1 MMPEARQVGNQQLV
15 SRAKQQLTWLL
26 PLVVLLFGLGLRLV
40 DLTDPPFDFHPTRQ
54 LRAAIIARGMYYE
67 MLPTAD
73 AVVREQ
79 ASQLRSMLKT
89 YEPQVFERLV
99 ALTYLA
105 AGGEHLWIARLYAI
119 LFWCL
124 GGWFLFD
131 LARRMVSWIG
141 GLAALAY
148 YLLLPLAVT
157 ASRSFQPD
165 PLVTV
170 WILAS
175 LWCAYRWHQACT
187 WRWALATGLIAGLT
201 LLIKVTAVF
210 FLAPAVVILVLDMW
224 GLRQALRRWEVWAAA
239 GLAVL
244 IPASYYIA
252 QLGSYSASYFEFWTG
267 SFYNMWVDPS
277 FYVQWLKILDRLF
290 NLALLVAGVVGV
302 AMVPA
307 RGVRSALLSMWLG
320 YGVYGLVFP
329 FQIQSH
335 EYYSLMFVPV
345 VALSL
350 APLGELLVKT
360 LQTRACFWR
369 LVAAA
374 ALLVGVGYPTWLT
387 YTGLIGV
394 NYAGEAAAWTKMGQA
409 LPAEGQ
415 IIALTHDYGVRIGYY
430 GWRFVHLWPGSEE
443 FSMLARRASR
453 SGEEAAD
460 FEQLFLAETQNMD
473 YFLVT
478 RFDQLEA
485 QPLLRDRLYS
495 QYPILAQGDGY
506 ILFDLEP

>member
-1 MMPEARQVGNQQLV
+1 MAGEMTNSPQKRPDWPG
-15 SRAKQQLTWLL
+15 KPLTWLL
-26 PLVVLLFGLGLRLV
+26 PLILLVFGLGLRLV

-67 MLPTAD
+67 MLPDAD
-73 AVVREQ
+73 PVLRAQ
-79 ASQLRSMLKT
+79 ASQLRMTLKS

-99 ALTYLA
+99 ALAYLA
-105 AGGEHLWIARLYAI
+105 AGGETLWIARLFAI

-131 LARRMVSWIG
+131 LARRVVSWAG
-141 GLAALAY
+141 GMTALAF
-148 YLLLPLAVT
+148 YLLLPLAIS

-165 PLVTV
+165 PLVTLWLLV
-170 WILAS
+170 S
-175 LWCAYRWHQACT
+175 LWTATRWSQQRT
-187 WRWALATGLIAGLT
+187 WRWALATGLVAGLT

-210 FLAPAVVILVLDMW
+210 FLAPAVILLVIDTW

-239 GLAVL
+239 GLTAL
-244 IPASYYIA
+244 LPAAYYIA
-252 QLGSYSASYFEFWTG
+252 QMGSYSASYFEFWTG
-267 SFYNMWVDPS
+267 SFYNLWFEPS
-277 FYVQWLKILDRLF
+277 FYIQWLKILDRLF
-290 NLALLVAGVVGV
+290 NLALLVAGVIGV
-302 AMVPA
+302 AIFPA
-307 RGVRSALLSMWLG
+307 QGPRKALLGMWLG
-320 YGVYGLVFP
+320 YGLYGLCFP
-329 FQIQSH
+329 FQIRSH

-345 VALSL
+345 AALSL
-350 APLGELLVKT
+350 APLGKLLLDALKT
-360 LQTRACFWR
+360 KPAFWR
-369 LVAAA
+369 LIAAA
-374 ALLVGVGYPTWLT
+374 ALLVGAAYPVWIT

-394 NYAGEAAAWTKMGQA
+394 DYAGEAAAWSKMGQE

-415 IIALTHDYGVRIGYY
+415 IVALTHDYGVRLGYY

-443 FSMLARRASR
+443 FNMLSMRASS

-460 FEQLFLAETQNMD
+460 FETLFQAETHNMD

-485 QPLLRDRLYS
+485 QPLLKERLYT
-495 QYPILAQGDGY
+495 QYPIIAQGNGY

>member
-1 MMPEARQVGNQQLV
+1 MSEEIIIANQKPPSGLV
-15 SRAKQQLTWLL
+15 KQLTWLL
-26 PLVVLLFGLGLRLV
+26 PLALLLFGLGLRLV

-73 AVVREQ
+73 PAVRDQ
-79 ASQLRSMLKT
+79 ATRLRSTLKS

-105 AGGEHLWIARLYAI
+105 AGAEHLWIARLYAI

-131 LARRMVSWIG
+131 LARRMVSWGG

-165 PLVTV
+165 PLVTL
-170 WILAS
+170 WILSS
-175 LWCAYRWHQACT
+175 LWTAYRWSQARS
-187 WRWALATGLIAGLT
+187 WRWAIATGLIAGLT

-210 FLAPAVVILVLDMW
+210 FLAPAVILFVLDIW
-224 GLRQALRRWEVWAAA
+224 GLRRALRRWDVWLAA
-239 GLAVL
+239 GLAAL

-252 QLGSYSASYFEFWTG
+252 QMGSYSASYFEFWTG
-267 SFYNMWVDPS
+267 SFYNLWFEPS

-290 NLALLVAGVVGV
+290 NLALLVAGMVGV
-302 AMVPA
+302 TLLPGRGA
-307 RGVRSALLSMWLG
+307 RNALLGMWIG
-320 YGVYGLVFP
+320 YVFYGLAFP

-345 VALSL
+345 VSLSL
-350 APLGELLVKT
+350 ASLGDLLINTIKI
-360 LQTRACFWR
+360 RAWFWR

-374 ALLVGVGYPTWLT
+374 AMLVGVAYPTWTT

-394 NYAGEAAAWTKMGQA
+394 NYAGEAAAWTKMGQE

-415 IIALTHDYGVRIGYY
+415 IVALTHDYGVRIGYY

-443 FSMLARRASR
+443 FGMLSMRASS
-453 SGEEAAD
+453 SGEETVD
-460 FEQLFLAETQNMD
+460 FEQLFLTETQNMD

-485 QPLLRDRLYS
+485 QPMLRDRLYAEF
-495 QYPILAQGDGY
+495 PIVAQGNGY
-506 ILFDLEP
+506 ILFDLKP

>member
-1 MMPEARQVGNQQLV
+1 MSEETPIRDYKLL
-15 SRAKQQLTWLL
+15 SRLKKYLTWLL
-26 PLVVLLFGLGLRLV
+26 PLILLLFGLGLRLV

-54 LRAAIIARGMYYE
+54 LRAAIISRGMYYE
-67 MLPTAD
+67 MLPDAD
-73 AVVREQ
+73 PVVREQ
-79 ASQLRSMLKT
+79 ASQLQTMLKS

-105 AGGEHLWIARLYAI
+105 AGSEHLWIARLYAI

-131 LARRMVSWIG
+131 LARRMVSWGG
-141 GLAALAY
+141 GLAAMGY
-148 YLLLPLAVT
+148 YLLLPLAVS

-165 PLVTV
+165 PLVTL

-175 LWCAYRWHQACT
+175 LWTAYRWSQVRS
-187 WRWALATGLIAGLT
+187 WRWGVATGLIAGLT

-210 FLAPAVVILVLDMW
+210 FIAPAVTLLVLDMW
-224 GLRQALRRWEVWAAA
+224 GLSHALRRWEVWVAV
-239 GLAVL
+239 GLASL
-244 IPASYYIA
+244 IPAIYYIA

-267 SFYNMWVDPS
+267 SFYNLWFEPS

-290 NLALLVAGVVGV
+290 NLALLVAGLVGV
-302 AMVPA
+302 TILPTKGA
-307 RGVRSALLSMWLG
+307 RNALLGMWIG
-320 YGVYGLVFP
+320 YGVYGLCFP
-329 FQIQSH
+329 FQIRSH

-350 APLGELLVKT
+350 ASLGKLLFDVLRLKPT
-360 LQTRACFWR
+360 FWR
-369 LVAAA
+369 LVASA
-374 ALLVGVGYPTWLT
+374 ALLIGIAYPVWTT

-394 NYAGEAAAWTKMGQA
+394 NYAGEATAWTKMGQE

-415 IIALTHDYGVRIGYY
+415 ILALTHDYGVRIGYY
-430 GWRFVHLWPGSEE
+430 GWRFVHLWPGTEE
-443 FSMLARRASR
+443 FSMLSMRASG
-453 SGEEAAD
+453 SGEEVAD
-460 FEQLFLAETQNMD
+460 FEQLFQTETQNMD

-485 QPLLRDRLYS
+485 QTMLKDRLYS
-495 QYPILAQGDGY
+495 QYPIVAQGDGY
-506 ILFDLEP
+506 ILFELKP